1 MEIMTDIQTK
11 RPTNRHTNQ
20 PVNDEQKL
28 QSILKND
35 FVETKDLSLRDRTGR
50 DEESA
55 QQDHKMPRS
64 ISSWKTSSRKGGL
77 RVLKDVDMDFC
88 GNLTYVEDWSNEK
101 L

>member
-64 ISSWKTSSRKGGL
+64 ISSWKTSSRKGRL

-88 GNLTYVEDWSNEK
+88 GNLTYVED
-101 L
+101 